1 MQYHVPHRR
10 SSGKGMGRRLGEKV
24 FSYFTTEERK
34 RLDLAAKRQDMSLSS
49 FVAKAANGEA
59 DRVLGPVPVF
69 VPEPLSLDRIVQAL
83 KGRTKESE
91 IEGLIQANG
100 ISFVLTEQAEK
111 SLRKAGVGPELLL
124 RIYKAVRP

>member
-1 MQYHVPHRR
+1 
-10 SSGKGMGRRLGEKV
+10 MGRRLGEKV